1 MPQLMY
7 QVSTFALNAEAVSL
21 DFSDALTTALNSIKG
36 DFGKY
41 AAIAIGAGLA
51 IWGAPKA
58 IKLVMK
64 FFSALTH

>member
-1 MPQLMY
+1 MPQFMY

-21 DFSDALTTALNSIKG
+21 DFSDALTTALNGIKG

-41 AAIAIGAGLA
+41 AAIAIGTGLA

-58 IKLVMK
+58 IRLVMK